1 MSFPSCL
8 DSQFPSFPVEI
19 LPSAHCSRFILRMEG
34 VPFSFIILGLAIS
47 GALLGAGFTEGTVYI
62 LDAMS
67 LENESSEPFKYSKSS
82 VSHVSFSHDSNY
94 MATAVSSSL
103 CSMLLPMDKG
113 VRGLGKV
120 GLYPSQAGVQR
131 ERERKGWQCRGTS
144 VGGQKQGLRTFRLG
158 FCSLGRM
165 AGCCAPGSPSLAHL
179 SSL

>member
-1 MSFPSCL
+1 MI
-8 DSQFPSFPVEI
+8 PSFPVS
-19 LPSAHCSRFILRMEG
+19 LWRFFLLLIAADTYPQNG
-34 VPFSFIILGLAIS
+34 GSPFSFIVLGLAIS

-103 CSMLLPMDKG
+103 CSVLLPMDKG
-113 VRGLGKV
+113 ARGLGKV

-131 ERERKGWQCRGTS
+131 GRERVGNAEELRRADKSRALEHSDLDSAALGGWPAA
-144 VGGQKQGLRTFRLG
+144 VLLG
-158 FCSLGRM
+158 
-165 AGCCAPGSPSLAHL
+165 AHL
-179 SSL
+179 